1 MEPVVHVG
9 EGMRLLISEV
19 IVSEPPWGGPMVPG
33 WLSNA
38 WVQDTAYFWPGPEGV
53 ERVVSAGVPLRAWL
67 ARKVFIYFSA
77 KHVVH

>member
-9 EGMRLLISEV
+9 RGVRLLLNELV
-19 IVSEPPWGGPMVPG
+19 VSKPPWGGPTVPG

-38 WVQDTAYFWPGPEGV
+38 RLRDAAYFWPGPGGV
-53 ERVVSAGVPLRAWL
+53 ERVVSAGVLLRAWL